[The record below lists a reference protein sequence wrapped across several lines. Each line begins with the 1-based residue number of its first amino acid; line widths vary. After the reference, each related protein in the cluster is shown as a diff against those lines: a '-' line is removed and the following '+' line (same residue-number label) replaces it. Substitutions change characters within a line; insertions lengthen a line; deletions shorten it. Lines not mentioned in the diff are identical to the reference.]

1 MGYFRF
7 VVANLFRKALRTTL
21 TFFSLFVAFI
31 LFVILGSVSVIF
43 NSDLELEGGAN
54 RIQTT
59 AKYSIIDDLPAK
71 YVREIQALPGVNLVT
86 HASWFGGYY
95 QDERNVLAV
104 FPVDPTTY
112 FEVSKE
118 VKVSDEVLTR
128 FTETRRSM
136 VAPVSL
142 AEQYN
147 WSTGDLIPIGAQI
160 YPMQDGSMTWEFEL
174 AGTYDAGNDFS
185 ALLINYFYF
194 DEARQFGRGS
204 IGWMITE
211 VADADMVPDIAIQI
225 DQMYENS
232 SDPTRSA
239 PEAEAF
245 REFMNQYGDIGLI
258 MTGILSAVFFT
269 IVLLT
274 ANTMSQSFRER
285 ISELAVLKTV
295 GFTDAKVAICVLF
308 EAILMCL
315 IPAILSILCAIPIAA
330 GVQALV
336 SSMPFTFPFELQQ
349 SALYAAAGIALL
361 LGLIV
366 GTVPAVTAK
375 RLTIVDA
382 LRS

>member
-43 NSDLELEGGAN
+43 NSDIELEGGAN
-54 RIQTT
+54 RIQTS
-59 AKYSIIDDLPAK
+59 AKYSIIDNLPEK
-71 YVREIQALPGVNLVT
+71 YVREIQALPGVRLVT
-86 HASWFGGYY
+86 HATWFGGYY
-95 QDERNVLAV
+95 QDERNMIPV

-112 FEVSKE
+112 FEVLSE
-118 VKVSDEVLTR
+118 VKI
-128 FTETRRSM
+128 RRSM
-136 VAPVSL
+136 VAPISM

-147 WSTGDLIPIGAQI
+147 WSVGDLVPIGAQI
-160 YPMQDGSMTWEFEL
+160 YPMQDGNMTWEFEF

-204 IGWMITE
+204 IGWMVVE
-211 VADADMVPDIAIQI
+211 VEDAEMVPDIATQI

-245 REFMNQYGDIGLI
+245 RQFMNQYGDIGLI

-269 IVLLT
+269 ILLLT

-295 GFTDAKVAICVLF
+295 GFSDTKVAVCVLF
-308 EAILMCL
+308 EAVLLCL
-315 IPAILSILCAIPIAA
+315 IPAILSIGCAIPIAV
-330 GVQALV
+330 GVKAMV
-336 SSMPFTFPFELQQ
+336 SSMPFAFPFELQV
-349 SALYAAAGIALL
+349 STLYGAAVIALV

-366 GTVPAVTAK
+366 GLVPAFTAK
-375 RLTIVDA
+375 RLTIVEA
-382 LRS
+382 LRT

>member
-1 MGYFRF
+1 MGYFNF

-43 NSDLELEGGAN
+43 NSDIELEGGAN
-54 RIQTT
+54 RIQTS
-59 AKYSIIDDLPAK
+59 AKYSIIDNLPEK
-71 YVREIQALPGVNLVT
+71 YVLEIQALPGVRLVT
-86 HASWFGGYY
+86 HATWFGGYY
-95 QDERNVLAV
+95 QDERNMIPV

-112 FEVSKE
+112 FEVLSE
-118 VKVSDEVLTR
+118 VKITDEVLAR

-136 VAPVSL
+136 VAPVSM

-147 WSTGDLIPIGAQI
+147 WSVGDLVPIGAQI
-160 YPMQDGSMTWEFEL
+160 YPMQDGRRTWEFEF

-185 ALLINYFYF
+185 AVLINYFYF
-194 DEARQFGRGS
+194 DEAREFGRGS
-204 IGWMITE
+204 IGWMIVE
-211 VADADMVPDIAIQI
+211 VEDAEMVPDIATQI
-225 DQMYENS
+225 DSMYENS

-245 REFMNQYGDIGLI
+245 RQFMNQYGDIGLI

-269 IVLLT
+269 ILLLT

-295 GFTDAKVAICVLF
+295 GFSDTKVAICVLF
-308 EAILMCL
+308 EAVLLCL
-315 IPAILSILCAIPIAA
+315 IPAILSILCAIPIGE
-330 GVQALV
+330 GVKVAV
-336 SSMPFTFPFELQQ
+336 SSMPFAFPFELQE
-349 SALYAAAGIALL
+349 STLFGAAGIALV

-366 GTVPAVTAK
+366 GLVPAFTAK
-375 RLTIVDA
+375 RLSIVDA
-382 LRS
+382 LRT